1 MKELLLLI
9 LLSLA
14 YCKTNEEMMKDF
26 VKCAKDQIGKE
37 YLEEL
42 NSRGPS
48 VFSNSGLIWYCRDVA
63 EMSKAST
70 IYVSWKRVPNPKIG
84 AYVYGIIKDNGA
96 SVSGDQLG
104 IIVSL
109 NPTMIV
115 AGDPEKGV
123 LTKHVLQP
131 KKNYLRIEYLYVD
144 F

>member
-1 MKELLLLI
+1 M
-9 LLSLA
+9 
-14 YCKTNEEMMKDF
+14 
-26 VKCAKDQIGKE
+26 
-37 YLEEL
+37 
-42 NSRGPS
+42 P
-48 VFSNSGLIWYCRDVA
+48 
-63 EMSKAST
+63 KATT

-84 AYVYGIIKDNGA
+84 AYAYGIIKDNGA

-109 NPTMIV
+109 NPTMVV

>member
-1 MKELLLLI
+1 MKELILLI
-9 LLSLA
+9 LLSLT
-14 YCKTNEEMMKDF
+14 YCKTKDEMMEDF
-26 VKCAKDQIGKE
+26 VKCAKDQVGKT

-63 EMSKAST
+63 EMPKAST
-70 IYVSWKRVPNPKIG
+70 IYVSWKKVPNPKIG
-84 AYVYGIIKDNGA
+84 AYVYGILKDNGA

-109 NPTMIV
+109 NPTMVV

-123 LTKHVLQP
+123 LTEHVLEP
-131 KKNYLRIEYLYVD
+131 RKEYLRIEYLYVD
-144 F
+144 I

>member
-48 VFSNSGLIWYCRDVA
+48 VFSNSGL
-63 EMSKAST
+63 
-70 IYVSWKRVPNPKIG
+70 N
-84 AYVYGIIKDNGA
+84 GI
-96 SVSGDQLG
+96 
-104 IIVSL
+104 
-109 NPTMIV
+109 
-115 AGDPEKGV
+115 V
-123 LTKHVLQP
+123 LM
-131 KKNYLRIEYLYVD
+131 
-144 F
+144 

>member
-14 YCKTNEEMMKDF
+14 FCKTNEEMMKDF

-63 EMSKAST
+63 EMPKATT

-109 NPTMIV
+109 NPTMVV

-123 LTKHVLQP
+123 LTKHVLKP